1 MSGGD
6 EQALAMDGVAVTRRG
21 LISGNLISG
30 FDRAVVMAALIATAL
45 AVAGAETAHAQIV
58 QPVAPS
64 PPVSPA
70 AAPPSPPQTAA
81 VPAATTPATPA
92 PADGATLP
100 PQPPPV
106 AEKRGFLNDFGA
118 WWDKS
123 VADFNAKIK
132 GQQSKLD
139 DFNNQQKAA
148 AKDAA
153 SATQD
158 AMKNAADAMVK
169 MATPSHVVEMQE
181 VCPLAGNGAPD
192 CATAALNVCHAK
204 GYKDGQPVDIR
215 TAEKCTSSLWVSGQ
229 PPASGDCPLETI
241 VLRSACQ

>member
-1 MSGGD
+1 MSGVD
-6 EQALAMDGVAVTRRG
+6 EQALAMDGVAVTRCN
-21 LISGNLISG
+21 LLSGI
-30 FDRAVVMAALIATAL
+30 DRPAAIAALMAAAL
-45 AVAGAETAHAQIV
+45 TLASAESARAQV
-58 QPVAPS
+58 TQPVAPS

-70 AAPPSPPQTAA
+70 AAPPSPPQTTA
-81 VPAATTPATPA
+81 VPAATAPLPATTAPPA
-92 PADGATLP
+92 SATLP
-100 PQPPPV
+100 PQPPPPA

-123 VADFNAKIK
+123 VADFNAKMK

-139 DFNNQQKAA
+139 DLSSQQKAA

-192 CATAALNVCHAK
+192 CAVAALNVCHAK

-229 PPASGDCPLETI
+229 PPPPSGDCPLETI

>member
-1 MSGGD
+1 
-6 EQALAMDGVAVTRRG
+6 MDGVAVTRRNVTTDIYRSAAIAA
-21 LISGNLISG
+21 L
-30 FDRAVVMAALIATAL
+30 MAAVLTATA
-45 AVAGAETAHAQIV
+45 AEIARAQVAPPV
-58 QPVAPS
+58 QPT

-70 AAPPSPPQTAA
+70 PAAPQPPQATT
-81 VPAATTPATPA
+81 VPAANAPSAGPA
-92 PADGATLP
+92 LP
-100 PQPPPV
+100 PQPPPPS

-123 VADFNAKIK
+123 VADFNAKMK
-132 GQQSKLD
+132 GQPSKAD
-139 DFNNQQKAA
+139 DSNNQQKAA
-148 AKDAA
+148 AKDAT

-158 AMKNAADAMVK
+158 VMKNAADAMVR
-169 MATPSHVVEMQE
+169 MTTPSHVVEMQE

-192 CATAALNVCHAK
+192 CAVAALNVCHTK

-229 PPASGDCPLETI
+229 PQVNGECPVEII

>member
-1 MSGGD
+1 VD
-6 EQALAMDGVAVTRRG
+6 EQALAIGGVAVTRRNST
-21 LISGNLISG
+21 SGI
-30 FDRAVVMAALIATAL
+30 DRSAAIAALMAAAMT
-45 AVAGAETAHAQIV
+45 VASAETAHAQPA
-58 QPVAPS
+58 QPS

-70 AAPPSPPQTAA
+70 AAPPSPPQ
-81 VPAATTPATPA
+81 AATVPSATAPVPATPA
-92 PADGATLP
+92 PTAGVGLP
-100 PQPPPV
+100 PQPPPPA

-123 VADFNAKIK
+123 MADFNAKMK

-139 DFNNQQKAA
+139 DFSNQQKAA

-158 AMKNAADAMVK
+158 AMKSAADAMVR

-192 CATAALNVCHAK
+192 CTAAALNVCHTK
-204 GYKDGQPVDIR
+204 GYKEGQPVDIR

-229 PPASGDCPLETI
+229 PPANGECPVETI

>member
-1 MSGGD
+1 
-6 EQALAMDGVAVTRRG
+6 MDGVAVTRRN
-21 LISGNLISG
+21 LLSGI
-30 FDRAVVMAALIATAL
+30 DRSVAIAALTAAAL
-45 AVAGAETAHAQIV
+45 TVASAETRAQV
-58 QPVAPS
+58 AQPVAPS

-70 AAPPSPPQTAA
+70 AAPPSPPQATT
-81 VPAATTPATPA
+81 VPAATAPVPATPA
-92 PADGATLP
+92 PTAGVTLP

-123 VADFNAKIK
+123 VADFNAKMK

-139 DFNNQQKAA
+139 DLSNQQKAA

-192 CATAALNVCHAK
+192 CAVAALNVCHAK

-229 PPASGDCPLETI
+229 QPPASGDCPLETI

>member
-1 MSGGD
+1 
-6 EQALAMDGVAVTRRG
+6 MDGVAVTRRN
-21 LISGNLISG
+21 LTSGI
-30 FDRAVVMAALIATAL
+30 DRSAAIAALIAAAMT
-45 AVAGAETAHAQIV
+45 VAGAETLRAQV
-58 QPVAPS
+58 AQPAQPG
-64 PPVSPA
+64 PPVSPT
-70 AAPPSPPQTAA
+70 AAPPPAPQAA
-81 VPAATTPATPA
+81 DVPAPTAPAPATPA
-92 PADGATLP
+92 ATASVGQP
-100 PQPPPV
+100 PQPAPPP

-123 VADFNAKIK
+123 IADFNDKMK

-158 AMKNAADAMVK
+158 AMKSAADAMVR

-181 VCPLAGNGAPD
+181 VCPPAGNGAPD
-192 CATAALNVCHAK
+192 CAAAALNVCHTK

-215 TAEKCTSSLWVSGQ
+215 TADKCTSSLWVSGQ
-229 PPASGDCPLETI
+229 PPVNGECPVETI

>member
-1 MSGGD
+1 MSGVG
-6 EQALAMDGVAVTRRG
+6 EQALVMDGVAVTRRN
-21 LISGNLISG
+21 LLSGI
-30 FDRAVVMAALIATAL
+30 DRSVAIAALTAAAL
-45 AVAGAETAHAQIV
+45 TVASAETRAQV
-58 QPVAPS
+58 AQPVAPS

-70 AAPPSPPQTAA
+70 AAPPSPPQATT
-81 VPAATTPATPA
+81 VPAATAPVPATPA
-92 PADGATLP
+92 PTAGVTLP

-123 VADFNAKIK
+123 VADFNAKMK

-139 DFNNQQKAA
+139 DLSNQQKAA

-192 CATAALNVCHAK
+192 CAVAALNVCHAK

-229 PPASGDCPLETI
+229 PPASGECPLETI

>member
-1 MSGGD
+1 
-6 EQALAMDGVAVTRRG
+6 MDGVAVTRRD
-21 LISGNLISG
+21 LISDICRSTAL
-30 FDRAVVMAALIATAL
+30 AALISA
-45 AVAGAETAHAQIV
+45 AVVGAETARAQII

-64 PPVSPA
+64 PPVAPA
-70 AAPPSPPQTAA
+70 AAPPSAPQAA
-81 VPAATTPATPA
+81 AAPAATAPVPATPA
-92 PADGATLP
+92 PTVGVNLP
-100 PQPPPV
+100 PQPPPP

-118 WWDKS
+118 WWNKS
-123 VADFNAKIK
+123 VADFNAKMK

-153 SATQD
+153 IATQD

-229 PPASGDCPLETI
+229 QPPASGDCPLETI

>member
-1 MSGGD
+1 
-6 EQALAMDGVAVTRRG
+6 MDGVAVTRR
-21 LISGNLISG
+21 NLTSDIYRS
-30 FDRAVVMAALIATAL
+30 AAIAALMAATLTS
-45 AVAGAETAHAQIV
+45 AETARAQV
-58 QPVAPS
+58 APPAAPS

-70 AAPPSPPQTAA
+70 AAPPSPPQTAT
-81 VPAATTPATPA
+81 VPAATVPVPA
-92 PADGATLP
+92 PAAPTAGVTLP
-100 PQPPPV
+100 PQPPPP
-106 AEKRGFLNDFGA
+106 AADKRGFLNDFGA

-123 VADFNAKIK
+123 VADFNAKMK

-139 DFNNQQKAA
+139 DLSNQQKAA

-192 CATAALNVCHAK
+192 CAAAALNVCHAK

>member
-1 MSGGD
+1 
-6 EQALAMDGVAVTRRG
+6 MDGVAVTRCNVTTDIYR
-21 LISGNLISG
+21 SAS
-30 FDRAVVMAALIATAL
+30 MAALVAVVLTAASAEIARAQ
-45 AVAGAETAHAQIV
+45 VAPPV
-58 QPVAPS
+58 QPTSPVAP
-64 PPVSPA
+64 
-70 AAPPSPPQTAA
+70 AAPQPPQATT
-81 VPAATTPATPA
+81 VPAATAPSAGPA
-92 PADGATLP
+92 LP

-123 VADFNAKIK
+123 VADFNAKMK
-132 GQQSKLD
+132 GQQAKAD
-139 DFNNQQKAA
+139 DKQPTAA

-158 AMKNAADAMVK
+158 AMKNAADAMVR
-169 MATPSHVVEMQE
+169 MTTPSHVVEMQE

-192 CATAALNVCHAK
+192 CAVAALNVCHTK

-229 PPASGDCPLETI
+229 PQPSGECPVETI

>member
-1 MSGGD
+1 
-6 EQALAMDGVAVTRRG
+6 MDGVAVTRRNVTTD
-21 LISGNLISG
+21 IYRSAS
-30 FDRAVVMAALIATAL
+30 MAALMTVVLTAASAEIARAQ
-45 AVAGAETAHAQIV
+45 VAPPV
-58 QPVAPS
+58 QPT
-64 PPVSPA
+64 SPA
-70 AAPPSPPQTAA
+70 APVAAAPQPPQTTA
-81 VPAATTPATPA
+81 VPTAIAPTVGPA
-92 PADGATLP
+92 LP
-100 PQPPPV
+100 PQPAPPA

-123 VADFNAKIK
+123 VADFNAKMK
-132 GQQSKLD
+132 GQQAKAD
-139 DFNNQQKAA
+139 DKQQNAA

-158 AMKNAADAMVK
+158 AMKNAADAMVR
-169 MATPSHVVEMQE
+169 MTTPSHVVEMQE

-192 CATAALNVCHAK
+192 CAVAALNVCHTK

-229 PPASGDCPLETI
+229 PQVNGECPVETI